1 MVGKIARKM
10 QDREE
15 GFTLIELMVVVL
27 IIGILIAI
35 ALPTFLGARQRAQ
48 NKASQTSVRNALS
61 AAKTVFTD
69 TDSFVPNPAQFANLG
84 AALAASEPD
93 LTFNAGVSGGA
104 NDVAWGVNAAGLNGA
119 AAGQVVG
126 LAAKS
131 DANTCFMLID
141 VEASG
146 LNAGFFAGVH
156 YGTATTANCDGTHA
170 LAIPF
175 NQQANQT
182 PSGGGW

>member
-15 GFTLIELMVVVL
+15 GFTLIELLVVVL

-35 ALPTFLGARQRAQ
+35 ALPTFLGARTRAQ

-69 TDSFVPNPAQFANLG
+69 TDSFVPAAGTLG

-104 NDVAWGVNAAGLNGA
+104 NDVAWGVNGAALNGA
-119 AAGQVVG
+119 LAGQVVG
-126 LAAKS
+126 LATKS
-131 DANTCFMLID
+131 DSGNCYMLID
-141 VEASG
+141 VESATVS
-146 LNAGFFAGVH
+146 AGFFPGVH
-156 YGTATTANCDGTHA
+156 YGVNTAANCDGTHA
-170 LAIPF
+170 LAVPF
-175 NQQANQT
+175 NTQANMT